1 MPAEGI
7 ELKRHSDMLT
17 MEEIARVVRV
27 AAGMGITKVRI
38 TGGEP
43 LARKGVVSLV
53 RQVAAIE
60 GIRDIAL
67 TTNGTVLEGYAQEL
81 AAAGLKRVNVSLDT
95 LRPETFAELTR
106 GGDLGAVLRGIA
118 AAERAGLCP
127 VKINTVVLKGINS
140 DEIESMAALTLEHPW
155 DVRFIEFMP
164 FWGNGGVYGEEHV
177 VPIDEVRRRVM
188 AMGAEAQPG
197 ATPEPVKAGAGPAMD
212 AGPAA
217 YVRLRGAKGRV
228 GFISREGDEFCV
240 RCNRIRLT
248 ADGMLRPC
256 LLSDATIDVKCALR
270 GGADDAAIADI
281 IRQAVAAKPESGAI
295 RGADGNWKAQ
305 PLVRI
310 GG

>member
-1 MPAEGI
+1 M
-7 ELKRHSDMLT
+7 
-17 MEEIARVVRV
+17 VRV

-43 LARKGVVSLV
+43 WRKGVVSLV

-127 VKINTVVLKGINS
+127 VKINTVALKGINS

-155 DVRFIEFMP
+155 TCGSSSSCPSGKWRVYASTCTHRRSAAARDGHGSRGSARGHARTSEGRRWARDGCRPSSVCAASWRE
-164 FWGNGGVYGEEHV
+164 GSGGLHL
-177 VPIDEVRRRVM
+177 PRRRRV
-188 AMGAEAQPG
+188 
-197 ATPEPVKAGAGPAMD
+197 
-212 AGPAA
+212 
-217 YVRLRGAKGRV
+217 LR
-228 GFISREGDEFCV
+228 
-240 RCNRIRLT
+240 
-248 ADGMLRPC
+248 
-256 LLSDATIDVKCALR
+256 
-270 GGADDAAIADI
+270 
-281 IRQAVAAKPESGAI
+281 AVQQDSSHS
-295 RGADGNWKAQ
+295 
-305 PLVRI
+305 
-310 GG
+310 